1 MITSAQNEI
10 REFIQNRMP
19 SLDLRDDEDIFSL
32 SFVNSLFAMELVMF
46 IEKAFAL
53 SIPNEEI
60 DIDNFRTINAM
71 MSLVGRLTRPVVN
84 GALAS

>member
-10 REFIQNRMP
+10 HEFIQNRMP
-19 SLDLRDDEDIFSL
+19 SLDLRDDEDIFAL

-46 IEKAFAL
+46 IEKTFAL

-84 GALAS
+84 GARAS